1 MFWPTLENGQL
12 IFCLRILFSDLPKI
26 CFVSYRAYT
35 VFWPTKFFQN
45 VFSDLPK
52 YTEYLQIMFSDLPK
66 DFDSLQ
72 IVFSD
77 LLYDFEYLQIVC
89 SDLLFK
95 AT

>member
-12 IFCLRILFSDLPKI
+12 IFCLRILFSDLPKT
-26 CFVSYRAYT
+26 CFVSHHAYT
-35 VFWPTKFFQN
+35 LFWPTKFFQN

-72 IVFSD
+72 IEFSD